1 MPIVPGE
8 VVICDLDGTLLG
20 PDARLSPFAKDGLNR
35 LLGAGVRLTVA
46 TSRRTLSIRD
56 RLAGVR
62 IRLPV
67 IEVNGAFVSELD
79 SGRRLEAR
87 LLGPEAAAPTVA
99 AMVEA
104 GADPVVSAW
113 DGVSDRVYCAPAL
126 NPGSTW
132 FAEGKRSYGTEIV
145 EDDDLT
151 AVPDGVAAITGF
163 VPDPE
168 GEALAEHLSRLLGN
182 AASVYGATNFYVPGW
197 TEVQVQDRL
206 AEKGAA
212 IEPLLAVAGLE
223 GSRVIACGDHLN
235 DVGLFEVADLAIAPT
250 NAHPRILELADEVVG
265 SNLEDGVV
273 RHLLE
278 QHGISEED

>member
-1 MPIVPGE
+1 MPEE
-8 VVICDLDGTLLG
+8 VVICDLDGTLLD
-20 PDARLSPFAKDGLNR
+20 PDARLSEFAKSGLNR
-35 LLGAGVRLTVA
+35 LLGAGVQLTVA

-56 RLAGVR
+56 RLAGVE

-67 IEVNGAFVSELD
+67 IEVNGAFVSELA
-79 SGRRLEAR
+79 SGRRLHAR
-87 LLGPEAAAPTVA
+87 LLRPEAVATTVA
-99 AMVEA
+99 AMQEA

-113 DGVSDRVYCAPAL
+113 DGVRDRVHCGTTL
-126 NPGSTW
+126 NPGSNW
-132 FAEGKRSYGTEIV
+132 FAEGKRRYGTEIV
-145 EDDDLT
+145 GGGDLA

-168 GEALAEHLSRLLGN
+168 GEALAAHLSTLLGD

-212 IEPLLAVAGLE
+212 IEPLLAAAGLE

-235 DVGLFEVADLAIAPT
+235 DVGLFEVADLAIAPA
-250 NAHPRILELADEVVG
+250 NAHPQILELADEVVG
-265 SNLEDGVV
+265 SNREDGVV
-273 RHLLE
+273 RHLLQ
-278 QHGISEED
+278 QHPHFQRD

>member
-1 MPIVPGE
+1 VPSVPGE

-20 PDARLSPFAKDGLNR
+20 PDARLSAFAKDGLNS
-35 LLGAGVRLTVA
+35 LLGAGVQLTVA

-79 SGRRLEAR
+79 SGRRLDAR
-87 LLGPEAAAPTVA
+87 LLGVGAAATTVA

-113 DGVSDRVYCAPAL
+113 DGVRDRVYCAPTL
-126 NPGSTW
+126 NAGSNW

-145 EDDDLT
+145 EGGDLT
-151 AVPDGVAAITGF
+151 AIPDGVAAITGF

-168 GEALAEHLSRLLGN
+168 GEPLAEHLSMLLGD

-212 IEPLLAVAGLE
+212 IEPLLAAAGLE

-235 DVGLFEVADLAIAPT
+235 DVGLLEVADLAIAPA
-250 NAHPRILELADEVVG
+250 NAHPRILELADEIVG
-265 SNLEDGVV
+265 SNRDDGVV
-273 RHLLE
+273 RRLLE
-278 QHGISEED
+278 LPGLP